1 MPSFYDSLN
10 SQSKEAWDVLLKS
23 FGVKHHKVEWE
34 SEEEIAEIIKIIP
47 GFDRGEDD

>member
-10 SQSKEAWDVLLKS
+10 SQSKEAWEKLLKS
-23 FGVKHHKVEWE
+23 FNVKRITFDCE
-34 SEEEIAEIIKIIP
+34 SEEEIAEIMSKVP

>member
-1 MPSFYDSLN
+1 MPSFYDSL
-10 SQSKEAWDVLLKS
+10 SPQSKEAWDVLLK
-23 FGVKHHKVEWE
+23 GVKHHKVEWE